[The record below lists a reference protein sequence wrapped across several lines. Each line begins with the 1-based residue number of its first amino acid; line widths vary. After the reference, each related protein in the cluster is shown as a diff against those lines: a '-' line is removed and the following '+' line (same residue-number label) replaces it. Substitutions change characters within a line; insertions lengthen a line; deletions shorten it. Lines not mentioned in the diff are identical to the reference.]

1 MSAKSINGMVEDP
14 PSAMQASKEALES
27 EFSLRLLSTIEGDQS
42 VTQRSLALRLG
53 IAVGLANAYFK
64 RCVRKGWVKAQA
76 VPARRYAY
84 FLTPTGFAEKSRLV
98 GEYLTSS
105 LGFFRNARSQFA
117 DCLAYG
123 HDRGWRRLAMVGDG
137 DLAEIA
143 TLAALE
149 SPVDLA
155 LVIAPGYNGTT
166 VAGLPVAT
174 DLERVRQ
181 FDAVLL
187 TDFKSAQETYEAL
200 RRLLPDERILAPE
213 LLRLTRTPGGP
224 IE

>member
-1 MSAKSINGMVEDP
+1 MGGMMEGS

-27 EFSLRLLSTIEGDQS
+27 ELSLRLLSTIEGNKS

-53 IAVGLANAYFK
+53 IAVGLTNAYFK

-84 FLTPTGFAEKSRLV
+84 YLTPKGFAEKSRLV

-149 SPVDLA
+149 SPVDLV
-155 LVIAPGYNGTT
+155 LVIAPGCNRAT
-166 VAGLPVAT
+166 VAGRPVET
-174 DLERVRQ
+174 NLERALD

-187 TDFKSAQETYEAL
+187 TDMTSTQATYEAL
-200 RRLLPDERILAPE
+200 RAILPDDRILAPDV
-213 LLRLTRTPGGP
+213 LRLTRRPDET
-224 IE
+224 